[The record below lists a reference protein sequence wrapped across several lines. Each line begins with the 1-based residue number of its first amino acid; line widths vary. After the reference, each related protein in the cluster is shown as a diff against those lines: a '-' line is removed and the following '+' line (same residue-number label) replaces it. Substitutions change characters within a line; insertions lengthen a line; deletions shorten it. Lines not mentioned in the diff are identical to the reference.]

1 MVRRLVMK
9 RKRAVK
15 EGGELFG
22 NDDSDGKLSC
32 SKQLQFSTIYNHR

>member
-1 MVRRLVMK
+1 MMMTLRKLMVRRLVMK

-22 NDDSDGKLSC
+22 KNDSDDKLS
-32 SKQLQFSTIYNHR
+32 S